1 MKSPIQY
8 AGPVRRRCR
17 DRSCPPAAAA
27 VPDSVQR
34 ALAAPGR
41 PLDASVQANL
51 GHEFNADFTDVRLS
65 DDAAAAASAQ
75 EVGARAYTH
84 GNHIVVGQG
93 FTPNSA
99 DGLRLL
105 RHELTHVL
113 QQRASGGPAPAVQ
126 RLGDVRDPAETEAE
140 HAETG
145 PADAATIRAHGS
157 GTALRRSPVRADLL
171 TAGDEQTTHPM
182 RGNEAHRLITQSF
195 MTDVAPFTRLRI
207 PSGTRQPFEDTE
219 GCSSDS
225 EPSIISPLIY
235 NDNPRSQAG
244 DGIPDLAFEQPGRIE
259 LAEIKPAGW
268 SCATFGE
275 EQVANYVSKGNGT
288 VGVSPPAISGTRFA
302 IMPPGRW
309 LQLPRHQ
316 RVSDV
321 NLTYDWVG
329 NGVIGYLATPS
340 DSKDTLICALDDAGR
355 VDAFIQNSMAAAI
368 EVLDS
373 TVNVELNRRLS
384 ALIDRLSLQELLT
397 TVLGRGAASS
407 VLAGLD
413 EQLRRQVELQLRA
426 ALHTAKERVLRQVTE
441 RLRARMREVLA
452 ELAAA
457 ACAAGLVL
465 TANELRRRLRD
476 RLKLLAEEEAL
487 VVAAQMLR
495 EVMREV
501 ALVAAAAVVL
511 VMATVLIALLVLDDS
526 TGIGLADDPLIAPLG
541 AAAAWAG
548 RVLAAAAEW
557 MILLLRSGFVGAP

>member
-1 MKSPIQY
+1 
-8 AGPVRRRCR
+8 
-17 DRSCPPAAAA
+17 
-27 VPDSVQR
+27 
-34 ALAAPGR
+34 
-41 PLDASVQANL
+41 
-51 GHEFNADFTDVRLS
+51 
-65 DDAAAAASAQ
+65 
-75 EVGARAYTH
+75 
-84 GNHIVVGQG
+84 
-93 FTPNSA
+93 
-99 DGLRLL
+99 
-105 RHELTHVL
+105 
-113 QQRASGGPAPAVQ
+113 
-126 RLGDVRDPAETEAE
+126 
-140 HAETG
+140 
-145 PADAATIRAHGS
+145 
-157 GTALRRSPVRADLL
+157 
-171 TAGDEQTTHPM
+171 
-182 RGNEAHRLITQSF
+182 
-195 MTDVAPFTRLRI
+195 
-207 PSGTRQPFEDTE
+207 
-219 GCSSDS
+219 
-225 EPSIISPLIY
+225 
-235 NDNPRSQAG
+235 
-244 DGIPDLAFEQPGRIE
+244 
-259 LAEIKPAGW
+259 
-268 SCATFGE
+268 
-275 EQVANYVSKGNGT
+275 
-288 VGVSPPAISGTRFA
+288 
-302 IMPPGRW
+302 
-309 LQLPRHQ
+309 
-316 RVSDV
+316 V

-426 ALHTAKERVLRQVTE
+426 ALHTAKDRVLRQVTE

-511 VMATVLIALLVLDDS
+511 VVATVLIALLVLDDS